1 MKKVLTVKDVAELLN
16 ICEKTAY
23 SLVRQ
28 ALVKDN
34 MFKVIKIGRLYKI
47 PTEPFLN
54 LLDNWEG

>member
-28 ALVKDN
+28 ALATGE
-34 MFKVIKIGRLYKI
+34 FRVIKIGGTYRI
-47 PTEPFLN
+47 STESFLN
-54 LLDNWEG
+54 WIDAQV

>member
-28 ALVKDN
+28 ALTTGE
-34 MFKVIKIGRLYKI
+34 FRVIKIGGTSRI
-47 PTEPFLN
+47 STESFLN
-54 LLDNWEG
+54 WIDAQV

>member
-28 ALVKDN
+28 ALTTGE
-34 MFKVIKIGRLYKI
+34 FRVIKIGGTYRI
-47 PTEPFLN
+47 STESFLN
-54 LLDNWEG
+54 WIDAQV